1 MGKNVTDADFEEL
14 LSKYDN
20 PFKSGDLV
28 KGIVYGYDSEGVIVD
43 VGGKSAAVV
52 PNKEVSAEGKKAEDV
67 LEKGVEYEFLVISE
81 PDENG
86 KALLSRRKV
95 DLFYA
100 WQELKKLKDANETI
114 KGEIVQIVRGG
125 ILVDIIG
132 VRGFVPSSQI
142 QNRGTEY
149 VVGDKIDVKIITL
162 DEEHNN
168 FVLSNKKIYSDSIE
182 TAKEEIFGQI
192 EVGQVVK
199 GRVVR
204 VTDFGAFIDIG
215 GFDCLL
221 PLSQIS
227 WKWVEHPT
235 DLLKIGEEIEVGVFD
250 VDEAKQRI
258 TLSLKSI
265 TPDPWEAAAAEV
277 KEGEFREGLITRI
290 KPFGAFVEIFDG
302 VEALLPHNELVDY
315 QNEKNVMLNVGDK
328 INVCVLKFNPQDK
341 RISLGFNKPSAQPAE
356 EANNESTEVV
366 EKPKKKK
373 AKEEPKEETV
383 EEAKEE

>member
-1 MGKNVTDADFEEL
+1 MDKNMSDADFEEL
-14 LSKYDN
+14 LAKYEHS
-20 PFKSGDLV
+20 FKSGDLI
-28 KGIVYGYDSEGVIVD
+28 KGTVCGFDSEGALVD
-43 VGGKSAAVV
+43 VGGKSVAIV
-52 PNKEVSAEGKKAEDV
+52 PPKEVSNENKKPEEA
-67 LEKGVEYEFLVISE
+67 LEKGTEYEFLIISD

-86 KALLSRRKV
+86 KIMLSRKKV

-100 WQELKKLKDANETI
+100 WQELKKLKEANEII
-114 KGEIVQIVRGG
+114 KGEVVQIVRGG

-142 QNRGTEY
+142 QNKGGEY
-149 VVGDKIDVKIITL
+149 AVGDKIEVKIISL

-168 FVLSNKKIYSDSIE
+168 FVLSNKKVYSDSIE
-182 TAKEEIFGQI
+182 TAKDEIFSQI

-250 VDEAKQRI
+250 VDAAKQRI

-265 TPDPWEAAAAEV
+265 TPDPWEAAANEI

-290 KPFGAFVEIFDG
+290 KPFGAFVEIYDG
-302 VEALLPHNELVDY
+302 VEALLPHAELVEY

-328 INVCVLKFNPQDK
+328 INVCILKFNPQDK
-341 RISLGFNKPSAQPAE
+341 RISLGFNVPEQTEPAE
-356 EANNESTEVV
+356 ESKE
-366 EKPKKKK
+366 EKP
-373 AKEEPKEETV
+373 EE
-383 EEAKEE
+383 

>member
-1 MGKNVTDADFEEL
+1 MDKFVSDADFEEL
-14 LSKYDN
+14 LGKYEHS
-20 PFKSGDLV
+20 FKTGDLV
-28 KGIVYGYDSEGVIVD
+28 KGTVYGYDSEGALID
-43 VGGKSAAVV
+43 IGGKSAAVV
-52 PNKEVSAEGKKAEDV
+52 PPKEVSNDNKKPEEA
-67 LEKGVEYEFLVISE
+67 LEKGTEYEFLIISE

-86 KALLSRRKV
+86 KILLSRKKV

-100 WQELKKLKDANETI
+100 WQELKKLKEANETI
-114 KGEIVQIVRGG
+114 KGEVVQVVRGG

-132 VRGFVPSSQI
+132 VRGFVPMSQI
-142 QNRGTEY
+142 QNRGVEY
-149 VVGDKIDVKIITL
+149 AVGDKIEVKIISL

-168 FVLSNKKIYSDSIE
+168 FVLSNKKVYSDSIE
-182 TAKEEIFGQI
+182 LAKDEIFSQI

-204 VTDFGAFIDIG
+204 VTDFGAFVDIG

-250 VDEAKQRI
+250 VDAAKQRI

-265 TPDPWEAAAAEV
+265 TPDPWEAAANEV

-290 KPFGAFVEIFDG
+290 KSFGAFVEIYDG
-302 VEALLPHNELVDY
+302 VEALLPHTELVEY
-315 QNEKNVMLNVGDK
+315 QNSKNVILNVGDK
-328 INVCVLKFNPQDK
+328 INVCILKFNLQFHC
-341 RISLGFNKPSAQPAE
+341 IHI
-356 EANNESTEVV
+356 
-366 EKPKKKK
+366 
-373 AKEEPKEETV
+373 
-383 EEAKEE
+383 

>member
-1 MGKNVTDADFEEL
+1 MSKPMSDADFEEL
-14 LSKYDN
+14 LGKYEHS
-20 PFKSGDLV
+20 FKSGDLV
-28 KGIVYGYDSEGVIVD
+28 KGTVYGYDSEGAVVD
-43 VGGKSAAVV
+43 IGGKSAAIV
-52 PNKEVSAEGKKAEDV
+52 PNKEASNDNKKAEEV
-67 LEKGVEYEFLVISE
+67 LEKGKEYEFLIVSE

-86 KALLSRRKV
+86 KLILSRRKV

-100 WQELKKLKDANETI
+100 WQELKKLKDANEII
-114 KGEIVQIVRGG
+114 KGDVVQIVRGG
-125 ILVDIIG
+125 VLVDIIG

-149 VVGDKIDVKIITL
+149 KVGDKMEVKIISL

-182 TAKEEIFGQI
+182 TAKEEIFSQI

-204 VTDFGAFIDIG
+204 VTDFGAFVDIG

-250 VDEAKQRI
+250 VDAAKQRI

-290 KPFGAFVEIFDG
+290 KSFGAFVEIYDG

-315 QNEKNVMLNVGDK
+315 QNEKNVILNVGDK
-328 INVCVLKFNPQDK
+328 INVCILKFNPQDK
-341 RISLGFNKPSAQPAE
+341 RISLGFNAPTE
-356 EANNESTEVV
+356 EA
-366 EKPKKKK
+366 P
-373 AKEEPKEETV
+373 KEEPKEE
-383 EEAKEE
+383 AKEEE

>member
-52 PNKEVSAEGKKAEDV
+52 PNKEVSAEGKKPEEV
-67 LEKGVEYEFLVISE
+67 LEKGTEYEFLVISE

-341 RISLGFNKPSAQPAE
+341 RISLGFSKPE
-356 EANNESTEVV
+356 EKV
-366 EKPKKKK
+366 EEKKEEP
-373 AKEEPKEETV
+373 AKEEPVEDKT
-383 EEAKEE
+383 EEASEE

>member
-1 MGKNVTDADFEEL
+1 MTNIIDDADFEDL
-14 LSKYDN
+14 LKQYEYSLKR
-20 PFKSGDLV
+20 GDLI
-28 KGIVYGYDSEGVIVD
+28 KGTVYGYDSEGAIVD
-43 VGGKSAAVV
+43 IGGKSAAVV
-52 PNKEVSAEGKKAEDV
+52 PEKEASNDNTKIEEV
-67 LEKGVEYEFLVISE
+67 LEKGKEYEFLIISE
-81 PDENG
+81 SDDNG
-86 KALLSRRKV
+86 KFILSRRKV

-100 WQELKKLKDANETI
+100 WQELKKLKEQNEVI
-114 KGEIVQIVRGG
+114 KGEIVQVVRGG

-142 QNRGTEY
+142 QNRTAEY
-149 VVGDKIDVKIITL
+149 KVGDKIEVKIISL

-168 FVLSNKKIYSDSIE
+168 FVLSNKKIYSDSVE
-182 TAKEEIFGQI
+182 NAKEEIFSQI
-192 EVGQVVK
+192 EVGQVIK

-250 VDEAKQRI
+250 VDAAKQRI

-265 TPDPWEAAAAEV
+265 TPDPWEAAKEV
-277 KEGEFREGLITRI
+277 IHEGDFREGLITRI

-302 VEALLPHNELVDY
+302 VEALLPHTELIEY
-315 QNEKNVMLNVGDK
+315 QNSNNAILEVGSK
-328 INVCVLKFNPQDK
+328 INVCILKFNPQDK
-341 RISLGFNKPSAQPAE
+341 RISLGFKKSE
-356 EANNESTEVV
+356 EN
-366 EKPKKKK
+366 
-373 AKEEPKEETV
+373 
-383 EEAKEE
+383 

>member
-1 MGKNVTDADFEEL
+1 MTKVVNDTDFEGL
-14 LSKYDN
+14 LEKYDHS
-20 PFKSGDLV
+20 FKSGDLV
-28 KGIVYGYDSEGVIVD
+28 KGTVYGFDSEGAVID
-43 VGGKSAAVV
+43 IGGKSSAVV
-52 PNKEVSAEGKKAEDV
+52 PVKEVSNDNKKPEEV
-67 LEKGVEYEFLVISE
+67 LEKGKEYEFLIISDA
-81 PDENG
+81 DENG
-86 KALLSRRKV
+86 KFILSRRKV

-100 WQELKKLKDANETI
+100 WQELKKLKESNEII
-114 KGEIVQIVRGG
+114 KGEVVQIVRGG

-142 QNRGTEY
+142 QSKGTDDN
-149 VVGDKIDVKIITL
+149 VGYKIDVKIISL

-168 FVLSNKKIYSDSIE
+168 FVLSNKKVYSDSIE
-182 TAKEEIFGQI
+182 IAKDEIFSQI

-250 VDEAKQRI
+250 VDAGKQRI

-265 TPDPWEAAAAEV
+265 TPDPWEAASTEV
-277 KEGEFREGLITRI
+277 KEGEYRDGLITRI
-290 KPFGAFVEIFDG
+290 KSFGAFVEIYDG
-302 VEALLPHNELVDY
+302 VEALLPHNELVEY
-315 QNEKNVMLNVGDK
+315 QNSKNVILNVGDK
-328 INVCVLKFNPQDK
+328 INVCILKFNPQDK
-341 RISLGFNKPSAQPAE
+341 RISLGFNAP
-356 EANNESTEVV
+356 
-366 EKPKKKK
+366 
-373 AKEEPKEETV
+373 EETKSD
-383 EEAKEE
+383 EPEKQE